1 MSDPKHLNFSRIPFI
16 SWKGKTFSQITSSI
30 KKNNPSNGTMS
41 GKQLFMPPPLK
52 IYRREIGT
60 QNQPPTNS
68 RISSKI
74 DLFDRPNGYLVVDK
88 TQSCNCDGIEN
99 TLDINLTNNN
109 TERPG
114 TCSGLTDGVCLDPA
128 TNARRRVRSAG
139 MIRQKVNTQSIPEP
153 YCTTSQQYLATRGRT
168 FEQNQFN
175 YLRKGNAGVKPGAPG
190 SENNIYA
197 ANQEGIN
204 YCPDPANNFVAVQYK
219 PNNFKLAQ
227 EGGVSS
233 SARTLRLNYNTIT
246 TNGGLFRKAYGA
258 QVGSAMAYG
267 VSSEAY
273 TEKDKIG
280 VQAPCVPKF
289 SKYTDGFQKC
299 SGPLPHQLTGNAYS
313 ALGS

>member
-1 MSDPKHLNFSRIPFI
+1 MFEPKRLNYKEVPYIP
-16 SWKGKTFSQITSSI
+16 WKGKTFSQITSSI
-30 KKNNPSNGTMS
+30 KKNNPSDVVMS

-52 IYRREIGT
+52 MYRREIGT
-60 QNQPPTNS
+60 RGQPPVNG
-68 RISSKI
+68 RNSSKI
-74 DLFDRPNGYLVVDK
+74 DILDRPSGYLVVDK
-88 TQSCNCDGIEN
+88 EQVCDCDGIQN
-99 TLDINLTNNN
+99 TLDITLTNNK

-114 TCSGLTDGVCLDPA
+114 TCSGLTTNVCLDTA

-139 MIRQKVNTQSIPEP
+139 MIRQVVNKNSIPEP

-168 FEQNQFN
+168 FDQNQFN
-175 YLRKGNAGVKPGAPG
+175 YLRKGNAAVKPGAPG
-190 SENNIYA
+190 SENNVYV

-204 YCPDPANNFVAVQYK
+204 YCPDPSNNFVAVQYK
-219 PNNFKLAQ
+219 PNNFKFAQ

-258 QVGSAMAYG
+258 QVGSALSYG

-280 VQAPCVPKF
+280 VPAPCVPKF
-289 SKYTDGFQKC
+289 SKYEEGFQKC
-299 SGPLPHQLTGNAYS
+299 SDPLPH
-313 ALGS
+313 

>member
-1 MSDPKHLNFSRIPFI
+1 MFDTKRLNFNQVPYI

-30 KKNNPSNGTMS
+30 QKNNPSNYVLS
-41 GKQLFMPPPLK
+41 NNQYFIPQPLK
-52 IYRREIGT
+52 HYRREIGT
-60 QNQPPTNS
+60 KNQGPNNS

-74 DLFDRPNGYLVVDK
+74 DILDRPNGYLVVEKEDV
-88 TQSCNCDGIEN
+88 CDCDGIEN
-99 TLDINLTNNN
+99 TLDINLISNK

-114 TCSGLTDGVCLDPA
+114 TCSGLTSDGVCLDTA

-139 MIRQKVNTQSIPEP
+139 MIRKNTSVKES
-153 YCTTSQQYLATRGRT
+153 YNTTSHQYLATRGRT

-175 YLRKGNAGVKPGAPG
+175 HLRKGNSAVKPGAPG

-197 ANQEGIN
+197 SNQEGIH
-204 YCPDPANNFVAVQYK
+204 CCSDSDNNSGSVQYK
-219 PNNFKLAQ
+219 PNNFKFAQ

-280 VQAPCVPKF
+280 VPAPCVPKF
-289 SKYTDGFQKC
+289 SKYSDGFQKC
-299 SGPLPHQLTGNAYS
+299 SGPLPHQLTNNAYT
-313 ALGS
+313 ALG